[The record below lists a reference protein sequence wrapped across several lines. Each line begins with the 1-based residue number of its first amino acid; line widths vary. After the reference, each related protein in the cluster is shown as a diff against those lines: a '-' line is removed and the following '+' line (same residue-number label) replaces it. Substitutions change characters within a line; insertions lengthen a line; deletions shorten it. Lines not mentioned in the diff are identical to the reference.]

1 MLKYLLLL
9 NFITFSFQ
17 MDNCWET
24 DKICKSCKSGYTL
37 IALDDDKAWC
47 EKTES
52 LYLGE
57 ANDPCLVYGEPTKK
71 YCLYCKKGYLMDN
84 NDGNKCKA
92 APENCRRLEN
102 GKCVECRNYFKL
114 TEDNK
119 CEKTSCY
126 EYKDGVCECDDGFY
140 LVEKKECKKIP
151 IKYCAAWDGN
161 ICTECYEGTKK
172 EGNEC
177 KLIEGYDEEED
188 DEDEEKINIEHCS
201 YLDVNNRTKCGGCE
215 SNYDLNDDQTQC
227 ISVCTSTE
235 EICYHCNDN
244 YYNFDGK
251 TCSIIDP
258 DYKESSSKLIKYNLV
273 VLSMILFFIF

>member
-17 MDNCWET
+17 IDNCWRTE
-24 DKICKSCKSGYTL
+24 KICKSCKSGYTL
-37 IALDDDKAWC
+37 IAPYDYWTLCQKN
-47 EKTES
+47 ELT
-52 LYLGE
+52 YLGE
-57 ANDPCLVYGEPTKK
+57 ANDPCLVYSDSAKT
-71 YCLYCKKGYLMDN
+71 YCQFCKKGYLMTDN
-84 NDGNKCKA
+84 YKCKE
-92 APENCRRLEN
+92 APENCERLEN
-102 GKCVECRNYFKL
+102 GKCVECSNYFKL

-126 EYKDGVCECDDGFY
+126 EYKDGVCECNEGFY

-151 IKYCAAWDGN
+151 IKYCAEWDGN
-161 ICTECYEGTKK
+161 TCTDCYEIAKK

-177 KLIEGYDEEED
+177 KLIEGYDDDD

-215 SNYDLNDDQTQC
+215 DNYDLNDDQTKC

>member
-37 IALDDDKAWC
+37 IALDDYNAWC

-57 ANDPCLVYGEPTKK
+57 ANDPCLVYSEPTKK
-71 YCLYCKKGYLMDN
+71 YCLYCKKGYLMDYDDN
-84 NDGNKCKA
+84 NKCKA
-92 APENCRRLEN
+92 LPENCVKLKN
-102 GKCVECRNYFKL
+102 GKCVECRHYFKL

-126 EYKDGVCECDDGFY
+126 EYKDGVCECYDGFY

-151 IKYCAAWDGN
+151 IKYCALWDGKT
-161 ICTECYEGTKK
+161 CTECYEGTKK

-177 KLIEGYDEEED
+177 KLPEGYDEEED

-201 YLDVNNRTKCGGCE
+201 NLDSSDKTKCGVCYY
-215 SNYDLNDDQTQC
+215 NYELNDDHTKC
-227 ISVCTSTE
+227 ISLCTTTE
-235 EICYHCNDN
+235 EVCGECKEN
-244 YYNFDGK
+244 YYAFDGK

-258 DYKESSSKLIKYNLV
+258 DYKDSSKLTKFNLV
-273 VLSMILFFIF
+273 VLSLLLFFIF

>member
-1 MLKYLLLL
+1 
-9 NFITFSFQ
+9 
-17 MDNCWET
+17 MDNCWGNG
-24 DKICKSCKSGYTL
+24 KICKSCKSGYTL
-37 IALDDDKAWC
+37 IALDDENVWC

-57 ANDPCLVYGEPTKK
+57 ANDPCLVYGEPTKT
-71 YCLYCKKGYLMDN
+71 YCQYCKKGYLKDSK
-84 NDGNKCKA
+84 DGYKCKA
-92 APENCRRLEN
+92 APENCNELEN
-102 GKCVECRNYFKL
+102 GKCVECRHYFKL

-151 IKYCAAWDGN
+151 IKYCAVWDGN
-161 ICTECYEGTKK
+161 ICTECYEIAKK

-177 KLIEGYDEEED
+177 KLIEGYD
-188 DEDEEKINIEHCS
+188 DEDEEKINIEHCY
-201 YLDVNNRTKCGGCE
+201 YLDSSDKTKCGVCE
-215 SNYDLNDDQTQC
+215 DYYELNDDHTKC

-235 EICYHCNDN
+235 EVCDECKEN
-244 YYNFDGK
+244 YYSFDGK

-258 DYKESSSKLIKYNLV
+258 DYKDSSKLTKFNLV
-273 VLSMILFFIF
+273 VLSLLLFFIF